1 MNAGARFSVA
11 AVSAALVGGAFAV
24 QACTRSA
31 DDPSN
36 DAGID
41 ATETHKEAG
50 AADGSGGPPACNPD
64 ASYLKDIAD
73 SSIPDSGTTTGLCFG
88 CAQAKCADVVA
99 NCGRDCTCQR
109 LSAGAAECY
118 VKTKQI
124 SCAFAF
130 ANYPTV
136 SVATRQLALALLGCV
151 QNACMSEC
159 AFDATSSD
167 AGDAGDASDGS

>member
-1 MNAGARFSVA
+1 M
-11 AVSAALVGGAFAV
+11 GGAFAV
-24 QACTRSA
+24 QACTTSA
-31 DDPSN
+31 GDTSN
-36 DAGID
+36 DGGA
-41 ATETHKEAG
+41 EAG
-50 AADGSGGPPACNPD
+50 ELQREAGVVDANGGPPPCDPD
-64 ASYLKDIAD
+64 AAYLEDIPD

-88 CAQAKCADVVA
+88 CAQSKCADVVA

-130 ANYPTV
+130 ANYPAV

-151 QNACMSEC
+151 QNACMLEC
-159 AFDATSSD
+159 AFDAKSSD
-167 AGDAGDASDGS
+167 AGDGG